1 MRRSP
6 DDALVLEDDP
16 NIFPQA
22 GLPLAIR
29 LLAERVQWE
38 AVVDALLPWDP
49 VRTQTPPSRLLLAL
63 VMNVVTHRTPLYHV
77 ERWAATLP
85 LDLLWTPGVQAATFN
100 DDALGRVLEKLA
112 VHGRTVVGTLGVR
125 WQALGH
131 AAPTLLHTDTTS
143 FSLFGDYPGSAPDGD
158 APHIT
163 YGYSKAHRP
172 DLKQIV
178 VGLTTDAVGQILL
191 GDVLAGNTSDK
202 AWMPPWLATLDR
214 EVPADAWKQALYVT
228 DSAGITP
235 GQLDACAAL
244 DVRWL
249 GRLPETYTLART
261 VKATAWAAPDAAW
274 EDLGT
279 FSPRKGA
286 ARYRAQ
292 IHPGT
297 LATYAVRCVVV
308 HSDALDRRRE
318 RTLQR
323 EIARE
328 AEALRAVAAALARQG
343 FACVADAEAAHAVA
357 LKAAAP
363 RWHAV
368 TPAVAAETV
377 IHRGRGRP
385 RRDTP
390 PPTRRQYRLRWSW
403 AAPDPTA
410 VQAERQRRST
420 FVLVTDDPARS
431 ARELVAAYKGQTHA
445 EQAFRWAKQ
454 PWHCDAFYLHNPDR
468 VAGLGFLLLLALQ
481 FVRAMRQLA
490 REAFQDQP
498 PWALPDGRKITAPAD
513 ELILQELRPLWL
525 RRRGTPVHPWYQWGH
540 VAPHLQRLLEA
551 LQLPLYVRFEPG

>member
-1 MRRSP
+1 MRQSP
-6 DDALVLEDDP
+6 DDSLVLADDP

-63 VMNVVTHRTPLYHV
+63 VMNVVTQRTPLYHV

-85 LDLLWTPGVQAATFN
+85 LDLLWAPSVQAATFN

-112 VHGRTVVGTLGVR
+112 RHGRTVVGTLGVR
-125 WQALGH
+125 WQALGQ
-131 AAPTLLHTDTTS
+131 AAPPLLHTDTTS
-143 FSLFGDYPGSAPDGD
+143 FSLFGDYPGSTPDGE

-172 DLKQIV
+172 DLKQIML
-178 VGLTTDAVGQILL
+178 GLTTDAAGQILL

-202 AWMPPWLATLDR
+202 AWMPPWLSTLDR
-214 EVPADAWKQALYVT
+214 EVPTDAWKQALYVT

-235 GQLDACAAL
+235 AALDQCAAL

-249 GRLPETYTLART
+249 GRLPETYTLARE
-261 VKATAWAAPDAAW
+261 VKAAAWAAPATAW

-286 ARYRAQ
+286 AQYRAQ

-297 LATYAVRCVVV
+297 LATYPVRCVVV

-323 EIARE
+323 EIAQE
-328 AEALRAVAAALARQG
+328 ADALRTAAAALARQV

-368 TPAVAAETV
+368 TPTIGAETV
-377 IHRGRGRP
+377 VRRGRGRP

-390 PPTRRQYRLRWSW
+390 APTTLQYRLRWSW
-403 AAPDPTA
+403 AAPDPAA
-410 VQAERQRRST
+410 VRAERQRRSA

-445 EQAFRWAKQ
+445 EQAFRWAKH
-454 PWHCDAFYLHNPDR
+454 PWHCDAFYLQNPDR

-498 PWALPDGRKITAPAD
+498 PWALPDGRKIAAPAD
-513 ELILQELRPLWL
+513 AVILQELRPLWL
-525 RRRGTPVHPWYQWGH
+525 RRRGPAAHPWYQWGH

>member
-1 MRRSP
+1 MRQSP
-6 DDALVLEDDP
+6 DDALVLADDP
-16 NIFPQA
+16 HVFPQA
-22 GLPLAIR
+22 GLPLALR

-38 AVVDALLPWDP
+38 AVIDALLPWDP

-63 VMNVVTHRTPLYHV
+63 VMNVVTQRTPLYHG

-85 LDLLWTPGVQAATFN
+85 LDLLWAPGVQAATFH

-112 VHGRTVVGTLGVR
+112 RHGRTVVGTLGVR
-125 WQALGH
+125 WQVLGQ

-178 VGLTTDAVGQILL
+178 MGLTTDAAGQILL

-202 AWMPPWLATLDR
+202 AWMPTWLPTLDR
-214 EVPADAWKQALYVT
+214 EVPTDAWKQALYVT

-235 GQLDACAAL
+235 AHLDQCAAL

-249 GRLPETYTLART
+249 GRLPETYALARD
-261 VKATAWAAPDAAW
+261 VKAAAWAAPDTAW
-274 EDLGT
+274 EDLGI

-286 ARYRAQ
+286 AHYHVQ
-292 IHPGT
+292 LHPGT
-297 LATYAVRCVVV
+297 LATYPVRCVVV
-308 HSDALDRRRE
+308 YSDALDRRRE

-323 EIARE
+323 EIAQE
-328 AEALRAVAAALARQG
+328 AAALRTAASALARQV

-357 LKAAAP
+357 VKAAAP

-368 TPAVAAETV
+368 TPTVVAETV
-377 IHRGRGRP
+377 VRRGRGRP
-385 RRDTP
+385 RRDAP
-390 PPTRRQYRLRWSW
+390 PPTTLQYRLHWSW
-403 AAPDPTA
+403 TAPDPAA

-420 FVLVTDDPARS
+420 FVLVTDDRERS
-431 ARELVAAYKGQTHA
+431 AHDLVAAYKGQTHA
-445 EQAFRWAKQ
+445 EQAFRWAKH
-454 PWHCDAFYLHNPDR
+454 PWHCDAFYLQNPER

-490 REAFQDQP
+490 RAAFQDQP
-498 PWALPDGRKITAPAD
+498 PWALPDGRKIAAPAD
-513 ELILQELRPLWL
+513 EVILQELRPLWL
-525 RRRGTPVHPWYQWGH
+525 RRRGTAAHPWYQWGH
-540 VAPHLQRLLEA
+540 VAPHLQQLLEA